1 MNELN
6 DEINELKDHLHII
19 LYVLKSNDERMFA
32 DMEYAM
38 INAVSKQEKSK
49 LLYILT
55 HSTNKTNKDEIIDR
69 INVGLRNILEK
80 NIKDDYYS
88 TYLKMRAYKDNCIF
102 VNFHKDENSPVLG
115 ISDLFNKICSIA
127 KETDIYKKYIKKDM
141 TKMEFQKLIDEEA
154 DIRKKKAEKILLYHS
169 IGAGAIGLIPGVDLA
184 VQKFVIQKK
193 ASKKIG
199 QIFGLDINLIAK
211 EKDSFNKEKA
221 NNDKNFAIENDKE
234 KDPSEKYYK
243 GGQYAAE
250 GVRLGTGIGA
260 GVGDSINIASQ
271 VAQLSGQIGLA
282 ALRGISIT
290 FIFIGSAVGIGT
302 GYYFTRKHCIEL
314 IEKLYKYF
322 KENIET
328 LSNSLIQAV
337 EYLELMAKQNKKN

>member
-1 MNELN
+1 MNQLN

-102 VNFHKDENSPVLG
+102 VNFHQDENNPVFG
-115 ISDLFNKICSIA
+115 INELFYKICSIA
-127 KETDIYKKYIKKDM
+127 KETEIYKKYIKKNI
-141 TKMEFQKLIDEEA
+141 TEMEFRQLIDEEA

-184 VQKFVIQKK
+184 VQKFVIQKN

-234 KDPSEKYYK
+234 KDSSEKYYK

-250 GVRLGTGIGA
+250 GMGVGTGIGA
-260 GVGDSINIASQ
+260 GIGNAINVVSQ
-271 VAQLSGQIGLA
+271 AAQISGQIGLA

-290 FIFIGSAVGIGT
+290 FIFIGSVVGIGT
-302 GYYFTRKHCIEL
+302 GYFFTYKHCKEL
-314 IEKLYKYF
+314 IEKLYNYF

-337 EYLELMAKQNKKN
+337 EYLELRAKQNENK